1 VVQAPYFIPELLRHN
16 FAVLASVAPEV
27 ASWLQGEAEGGPNHP
42 PDALGLA
49 PSPSRDPN
57 PLLEGDLTPDGIT
70 LVVGGGALDEV
81 VDLLRRMPAGHQVFV
96 LQPRSHLL
104 AHGLG
109 RHDLGPYLAGGE
121 LVLLAPAEAAMEEA
135 LARHPQLVLAE
146 GLRVIHLA
154 GPEFGPAEEAARARL
169 FRVLGQALLARDWA
183 LAWEGPSGA
192 NLIRNLCHLA
202 FMGAAAGLV
211 GAARGS
217 TALILEAG
225 PGLAPALDHLAG
237 RLAGVPVLVS
247 EAALPTV
254 LAAGILPTAAAIT
267 SPAAGALHGWDHPDL
282 ARVPLAAEE
291 TAHASTVKAHP
302 GPRLICLGP
311 RLSLP
316 GLWEP
321 FTDNLSPQH
330 HTLGR
335 LTELAAL
342 LGCRAVVLA
351 GADLTDPQGGLLLPG
366 MDGDPVATRLSQAA
380 AANALGRILARTNL
394 RGHNLSPRGLGLP
407 GCRQSS
413 PAEAAALLSGPGQP
427 LRLMA
432 LDQEGWL
439 TAGEL
444 FQVARGLRLAA
455 NGATRLWQRAAAPL
469 ADFPCQEKGANPP
482 LVHSADQLFVALAE
496 QAAAEPLLSA
506 FLGGCLV
513 RAFRRRHRLVS
524 TGGEGGVGL
533 EAACHEIERCLRDME
548 SRAGELSVALVQMA
562 EEFEELARARQNH
575 DLAFLAE
582 YAAQTG
588 HHHCP
593 LPVSD

>member
-1 VVQAPYFIPELLRHN
+1 MRARNFIPELLRHN
-16 FAVLASVAPEV
+16 FAVLASVSPEV
-27 ASWLQGEAEGGPNHP
+27 ASWLQGDAEDGRSRP
-42 PDALGLA
+42 PDAPLPA
-49 PSPSRDPN
+49 PHLPRHPN
-57 PLLEGDLTPDGIT
+57 PLLEGEITPDGIT

-81 VDLLRRMPAGHQVFV
+81 VELLGRMPDGHQVFV
-96 LQPRSHLL
+96 LQPRASLL
-104 AHGLG
+104 AQGLG
-109 RHDLGPYLAGGE
+109 RHDLGAHLAGGD
-121 LVLLAPAEAAMEEA
+121 LVLLAPAEAAMEAA

-146 GLRVIHLA
+146 RLRVIHLA
-154 GPEFGPAEEAARARL
+154 GPDFGPAEEAARARL

-202 FMGAAAGLV
+202 FMGAAADLV
-211 GAARGS
+211 GVAQGR
-217 TALILEAG
+217 TAVILEAG
-225 PGLAPALDHLAG
+225 PGLAQALDALTG
-237 RLAGVPVLVS
+237 RLEGVPVLAS
-247 EAALPTV
+247 EAALPAV

-267 SPAAGALHGWDHPDL
+267 SPAAGVLHGWSHPDL
-282 ARVPLAAEE
+282 ARLPLIAEE
-291 TAHASTVKAHP
+291 TAHASTLKDHP

-335 LTELAAL
+335 MAEFAAL
-342 LGCRAVVLA
+342 LGCRGVVLA

-380 AANALGRILARTNL
+380 AANALGRVLVRTNL
-394 RGHNLSPRGLGLP
+394 RAHNLSPRGLGLP
-407 GCRQSS
+407 GCRPAGPDEVSS
-413 PAEAAALLSGPGQP
+413 LLSGPGQP
-427 LRLMA
+427 LRVMA
-432 LDQEGWL
+432 LDQERWL
-439 TAGEL
+439 GAGQL

-469 ADFPCQEKGANPP
+469 SDFPCQETGPNPP

-513 RAFRRRHRLVS
+513 RAFRRRHRLVCS
-524 TGGEGGVGL
+524 GGSAGVGL
-533 EAACHEIERCLRDME
+533 EVACQEIERCLRDME

-562 EEFEELARARQNH
+562 EEFEELGRARQTG
-575 DLAFLAE
+575 DLAFLE
-582 YAAQTG
+582 DYARQTG
-588 HHHCP
+588 HLHCP
-593 LPVSD
+593 LPSAE